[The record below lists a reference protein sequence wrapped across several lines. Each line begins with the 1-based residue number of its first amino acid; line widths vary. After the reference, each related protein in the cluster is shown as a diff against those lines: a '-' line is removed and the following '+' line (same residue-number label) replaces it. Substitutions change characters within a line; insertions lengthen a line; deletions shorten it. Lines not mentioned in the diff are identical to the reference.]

1 MTLPTIV
8 PTGFA
13 ATNADFLR
21 VKKDSSGAVRNVRGS
36 VSVPSGTAATTVVG
50 LVPFS
55 RGASFAINDKSV
67 HCGNFG
73 AASTT
78 VDLGIIYDDN
88 VTFTNDFDAFASLAT
103 APQAG
108 GFVTIDEVE
117 GMTLSTAGNGWL
129 CARINTADA
138 DATAP
143 ITFTVN
149 VSYDV

>member
-13 ATNADFLR
+13 ATRDDFLR
-21 VKKDSSGAVRNVRGS
+21 VKRDSSGAVRNVRGS
-36 VSVPSGTAATTVVG
+36 VSVPSGTAATTIVG

-73 AASTT
+73 AAGTT
-78 VDLGIIYDDN
+78 IDLGIIYDDN

-103 APQAG
+103 AAQSG
-108 GFVTIDEVE
+108 GWIVIDEVE
-117 GMTLSTAGNGWL
+117 GMVLSTAANGWL
-129 CARINTADA
+129 CARINTSAA
-138 DATAP
+138 DATAD